1 MDDATSS
8 TVSFPLAKSVD
19 RLYEEVAGFDLV
31 VVPDAPLASA
41 LNRRLDRP
49 HLGTFA
55 TTPRRL
61 AAGRRETAED
71 RLAFLS
77 VIKETDIG
85 WKPAAHA
92 VGDILQCWEHRGT
105 REAILEYDAY
115 LNDVTRDVLDRV
127 GELETTSKRLTEYR
141 IESENVAVVGIDQL
155 TPLERSVLP
164 DSYEVVDPLGD
175 DAFELPPFRMFET
188 TTAIV
193 ETVVEAARSGD
204 PEDIAVVLDAG
215 SEYSPLVE
223 SALSAADI
231 PFYGGPGFADDPD
244 NRAFVQL
251 LRTLHGSTNVRVG
264 DVRPVLARLGVDI
277 PREHSE
283 KRLSELGESA
293 ADLSWL
299 RSLAADAHE
308 HTLVDVL
315 AECEDR
321 ADCSLSAFRTELE
334 RLGLA
339 DAPATEPNVDRLA
352 LYLSTYDV
360 PVDRKNEGVLLA
372 DAKSAAYVDRPTVF
386 FLGMDDRWTHS
397 APRRPWVDREEQ
409 FTRNIRDFQLLL
421 QSGVEQHYLVQ
432 DATGGA
438 PVTPCLYFE
447 ELLDREYERFSDLES
462 VACGRAPETG
472 DGTDGFDRDRLVD
485 GSDPT
490 ASTWLL
496 DVDAVSQSSLG
507 SYVNSPRDYF
517 FDKLLS
523 SPDREY
529 FAEGNLFHD
538 FAEFYVNHP
547 EFVDESVR
555 ETVVDLLVEETRPFR
570 RSVDE
575 ARKRTEYRV
584 GVDTLVAYLD
594 EVAPEDTA
602 FLSPSDGWGTN
613 AVAEHFGKPIDSPAT
628 ERWFEDEGLGVK
640 GKIDLVAGPTR
651 LVDFKSGNR
660 KGATT
665 VVGNGKIDPPG
676 DTPDFQARLYLT
688 YWRSQYPDRQLSF
701 TFVHFLEL
709 LDEIVTGEIAL
720 EDLDLEEGDIND
732 ALTTITYYPTY
743 FSEYARSQSTFEALR
758 DDGAKKCQ
766 KTLSQVEYRDYAAV
780 FEEVPIHHTTDS
792 DELIESTFGEAFI
805 DRMQAVVG
813 EYKYV
818 TKGCKQAM
826 RELTRIRGRN
836 YFEGDLDAFETFLE
850 DHLTELNRRHAGA
863 DPFPVVGHGEEPN
876 ERYLNHR
883 DLLLEG
889 ER

>member
-1 MDDATSS
+1 M
-8 TVSFPLAKSVD
+8 SFPLAKPVD
-19 RLYEEVAGFDLV
+19 RLYEEVAEFGLV

-77 VIKETDIG
+77 VIEETDIG

-92 VGDILQCWEHRGT
+92 IGDILQCWEHQGT
-105 REAILEYDAY
+105 RDAILTYESHI
-115 LNDVTRDVLDRV
+115 NDVTRDVLDRV
-127 GELETTSKRLTEYR
+127 GALETTSKRLTEYR

-164 DSYEVVDPLGD
+164 DSYESIDPLSD
-175 DAFELPPFRMFET
+175 DAFELPPFRVFET

-193 ETVVEAARSGD
+193 ETVVEAAQSGD

-223 SALSAADI
+223 SALSAADVQ
-231 PFYGGPGFADDPD
+231 FYGGPGFADDSD
-244 NRAFVQL
+244 HRAFVQL
-251 LRTLHGSTNVRVG
+251 LRTLHGSSSVRVG
-264 DVRPVLARLGVDI
+264 DVRPVLSRLGVDVS
-277 PREHSE
+277 REHNE
-283 KRLSELGESA
+283 KRLLELDESA

-308 HTLVDVL
+308 YTLVDVL
-315 AECEDR
+315 AEYEDR

-339 DAPATEPNVDRLA
+339 DSPATEANVDQLTF
-352 LYLSTYDV
+352 YLSTYEV
-360 PVDRKNEGVLLA
+360 PVDRENEGVLLA

-397 APRRPWVDREEQ
+397 APRRPWVDRKDQ

-421 QSGVEQHYLVQ
+421 QSGIEQHYLVQ
-432 DATGGA
+432 DAAGGS

-462 VACGRAPETG
+462 VACGRVRDDGTQPAEANN
-472 DGTDGFDRDRLVD
+472 GTDGFDRDRLVD
-485 GSDPT
+485 GSEPT
-490 ASTWLL
+490 ASTRLL
-496 DVDAVSQSSLG
+496 EVDAVSQSSLG
-507 SYVNSPRDYF
+507 TYVNSPRDYC

-538 FAEFYVNHP
+538 FAEFYVNYP
-547 EFVDESVR
+547 DLVDESVR
-555 ETVVDLLVEETRPFR
+555 KAVVDLLVEETRPFR

-584 GVDTLVAYLD
+584 GVDTLIAYLD
-594 EVAPEDTA
+594 DVRPRDTA
-602 FLSPSDGWGTN
+602 FLSPSDSWGTN
-613 AVAEHFGKPIDSPAT
+613 AIAEHFGKSIDSPLT
-628 ERWFEDEGLGVK
+628 ERWFEDEGLGVR
-640 GKIDLVAGPTR
+640 GKIDLVADPTH
-651 LVDFKSGNR
+651 LIDFKSGSR
-660 KGATT
+660 KGATA
-665 VVGNGKIDPPG
+665 VVGNAAIDPPS
-676 DTPDFQARLYLT
+676 DTPDFQSRLYLT

-709 LDEIVTGEIAL
+709 LDEVVTGELAL
-720 EDLDLEEGDIND
+720 DDVDVERGDLDD
-732 ALTTITYYPTY
+732 ALTTITYYPMY
-743 FSEYARSQSTFEALR
+743 FSEYASSRSTFEALR

-780 FEEVPIHHTTDS
+780 FEQVPIHHTTDS
-792 DELIESTFGEAFI
+792 DELIESAFGESFI
-805 DRMQAVVG
+805 DRMQAIVG

-818 TKGCKQAM
+818 IKGCKQAM

-836 YFEGDLDAFETFLE
+836 YFEGDLDAFETFLDE
-850 DHLTELNRRHAGA
+850 HLAELSRRHVGEER
-863 DPFPVVGHGEEPN
+863 FPVVGPGEEPN

>member
-1 MDDATSS
+1 M
-8 TVSFPLAKSVD
+8 SFPLAKPVD

-77 VIKETDIG
+77 VIEDADIG

-92 VGDILQCWEHRGT
+92 IGDILQCWEHQGT
-105 REAILEYDAY
+105 REAILAY
-115 LNDVTRDVLDRV
+115 EEHINDVTRDVLDRV
-127 GELETTSKRLTEYR
+127 GALETTSKRLTEYR
-141 IESENVAVVGIDQL
+141 IESENVAVVGLDQL
-155 TPLERSVLP
+155 TPLERAVLP
-164 DSYEVVDPLGD
+164 ESYEVVDPFSD
-175 DAFELPPFRMFET
+175 DAFELPPFRIFET

-193 ETVVEAARSGD
+193 ETVVEAAQSGA

-215 SEYSPLVE
+215 SEYSPLIE
-223 SALSAADI
+223 SALSAADV

-244 NRAFVQL
+244 HRAFVQL
-251 LRTLHGSTNVRVG
+251 LRTLHGSSNVRVG
-264 DVRPVLARLGVDI
+264 DVRPVLSRLGVDVS
-277 PREHSE
+277 REHNE
-283 KRLSELGESA
+283 KRLSELDESA

-299 RSLAADAHE
+299 RSLAAAAHE
-308 HTLVDVL
+308 YTLVDVL
-315 AECEDR
+315 AEYEDR
-321 ADCSLSAFRTELE
+321 ADCSLSAFGTELG

-339 DAPATEPNVDRLA
+339 DAPATEANVDRLTF
-352 LYLSTYDV
+352 YLSTYEM
-360 PVDRKNEGVLLA
+360 PVDRENEGVLLA

-397 APRRPWVDREEQ
+397 APRRPWVDGAEQ
-409 FTRNIRDFQLLL
+409 FTRNIQDFQLLL

-432 DATGGA
+432 DATGGS

-447 ELLDREYERFSDLES
+447 ELLDREYERFSDLPS
-462 VACGRAPETG
+462 VAYGRIRDEETQAMETD
-472 DGTDGFDRDRLVD
+472 DGTGSFDRDRLVD
-485 GSDPT
+485 GSEPT
-490 ASTWLL
+490 ASTRLL
-496 DVDAVSQSSLG
+496 GVDAVSQSSLG
-507 SYVNSPRDYF
+507 SYVNSPRDYC
-517 FDKLLS
+517 FDTLLS

-547 EFVDESVR
+547 DFVDESVR
-555 ETVVDLLVEETRPFR
+555 ESVVDLLVEETRPFR

-575 ARKRTEYRV
+575 GRKRTEYRV

-594 EVAPEDTA
+594 DVSPEDTA

-613 AVAEHFGKPIDSPAT
+613 AVAEHFDRSIDSPVT
-628 ERWFEDEGLGVK
+628 ERWFEDEELGVR
-640 GKIDLVAGPTR
+640 GKIDLVADPTH
-651 LVDFKSGNR
+651 LVDFKSGSK
-660 KGATT
+660 KGATA
-665 VVGNGKIDPPG
+665 VVGNAAIDPPS
-676 DTPDFQARLYLT
+676 DTPDFQALLYLT

-709 LDEIVTGEIAL
+709 LDEIVTGELAL
-720 EDLDLEEGDIND
+720 EDLDVEDGELDD
-732 ALTTITYYPTY
+732 ALTTITYYPKH
-743 FSEYARSQSTFEALR
+743 FSEYASSRSTFEALR
-758 DDGAKKCQ
+758 DEGAKKCQ

-780 FEEVPIHHTTDS
+780 FEQVPIHHTTDS
-792 DELIESTFGEAFI
+792 DELIESAFGESFI
-805 DRMQAVVG
+805 DRMQAIVG

-818 TKGCKQAM
+818 VAGCKQAM
-826 RELTRIRGRN
+826 RELTRIRDRN
-836 YFEGDLDAFETFLE
+836 YFEGDLDAFETFL
-850 DHLTELNRRHAGA
+850 DDQLAELNRRHTGEER
-863 DPFPVVGHGEEPN
+863 FPVGGPGEEPN